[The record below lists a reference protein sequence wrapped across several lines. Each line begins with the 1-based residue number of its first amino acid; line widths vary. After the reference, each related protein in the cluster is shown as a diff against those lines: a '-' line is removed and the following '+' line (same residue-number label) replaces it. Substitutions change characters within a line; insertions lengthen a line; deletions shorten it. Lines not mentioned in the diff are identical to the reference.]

1 MKVLQL
7 FDLYLPSTLS
17 WVSQLL
23 GAMPD
28 LEVEIGAPWIVR
40 GQFYNPAFR
49 YHVFPPQQL
58 LFPEPA
64 TEFEHPRWQ
73 RLFTASQRFV
83 PSYPFWLR
91 QRLMA
96 DPPNLLHA
104 HFGPTGCLYLPLA
117 NALHRPL
124 VVTFYGFDYSKLP
137 NLRPVFREK
146 YKVLFAGAARV
157 LAASETGCEKL
168 HSMGCPSEKLA
179 VVKPSPNLDAFT
191 FRNRSK
197 SSGQLRLVQVATFT
211 PKKGH
216 LVALE
221 AFRLALGDCPN
232 LHLTLAGELQDK
244 ALVAQLRR
252 YIAAHGLESRVKW
265 LEFVRHSDMATF
277 LDGFDAFL
285 HPSCH
290 APDGDHEATPVVLLE
305 AQACGLPVLAST
317 HFDLPAE
324 VLHGQTG
331 LLAPEGD
338 AMALAEHIRRF
349 YRMENAEYQQYS
361 TAARRHVEQHF
372 DVKNS
377 ARALLKIYQKT
388 TKHLT
393 LNT

>member
-1 MKVLQL
+1 VKVLHL

-23 GAMPD
+23 GAMP
-28 LEVEIGAPWIVR
+28 EIGVQVGAPWIVR
-40 GQFYNPAFR
+40 GQFYNPAFQ
-49 YHVFPPQQL
+49 YHVFPPQRM
-58 LFPEPA
+58 LFPAPA

-83 PSYPFWLR
+83 PSYPYWLR
-91 QRLMA
+91 QKLKA
-96 DPPNLLHA
+96 DPPDLLHA

-117 NALHRPL
+117 IALQRPL

-146 YKVLFAGAARV
+146 YKALFAGAARV

-168 HSMGCPSEKLA
+168 RSMGCPSEKLA
-179 VVKPSPNLDAFT
+179 VVKPSPNLNAFP
-191 FRNRSK
+191 FRYRAK
-197 SSGQLRLVQVATFT
+197 PAGQLRLVQVATFT

-221 AFRLALGDCPN
+221 AFRLASMDCPN

-252 YIAAHGLESRVKW
+252 YIAIHGLESRVNW
-265 LEFVRHSDMATF
+265 LEFVRHSDMAAF

-338 AMALAEHIRRF
+338 AVVLAEHIRHF
-349 YRMENAEYQQYS
+349 YQMENIDYQQYS
-361 TAARRHVEQHF
+361 LAARRHVEQHF

-377 ARALLKIYQKT
+377 AQTLLNIYQHT
-388 TKHLT
+388 TTTYH
-393 LNT
+393 